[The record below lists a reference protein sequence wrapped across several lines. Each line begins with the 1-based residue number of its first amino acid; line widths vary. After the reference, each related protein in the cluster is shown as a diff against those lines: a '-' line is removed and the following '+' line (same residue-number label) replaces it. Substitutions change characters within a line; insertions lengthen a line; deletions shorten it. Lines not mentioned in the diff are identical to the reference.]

1 VRTAAAVAAAAALV
15 RLQSLLLLSE
25 PQLASWSY
33 SSHTA
38 PSGSQSVSLGYSVLL
53 ETVAARP
60 LLFSAR

>member
-38 PSGSQSVSLGYSVLL
+38 PSGSQSVSLGYSVL